1 MNILRRVY
9 ERLVDAVT
17 GTELM
22 EVELPQE
29 AREMLD
35 KLAELSGLKPSTV
48 MRVIAAEQLIKMG
61 VLDESLVFPHN
72 SDVFPGEHN

>member
-29 AREMLD
+29 AREILD

-48 MRVIAAEQLIKMG
+48 MRVIAAEHLMKMG
-61 VLDESLVFPHN
+61 VLDESVAAG
-72 SDVFPGEHN
+72 S

>member
-1 MNILRRVY
+1 MKILRRVY
-9 ERLVDAVT
+9 ERLVDAAT

-48 MRVIAAEQLIKMG
+48 MRVIAAEALIKMG
-61 VLDESLVFPHN
+61 VLDESVAAG
-72 SDVFPGEHN
+72 S